1 MDETLTVRNAEDVAA
16 AQAIL
21 EATRA
26 EEHPLCLLCGTQSL
40 FGLKLDFRVSAVGVV
55 CGEFSCG
62 SIFQSYP
69 KTLHGG
75 ITSALLDA
83 AMTNCLFSLG
93 VVAVTAELT
102 VRYLS
107 PVNLDCPV
115 EVTGSL
121 ESCNSPLYY
130 MLAEMRQHGNVTAR
144 AKAKF
149 FNTSI
154 NAKVHG
160 NFPCAER
167 SAPGSSAT
175 SQDVFHESDP

>member
-1 MDETLTVRNAEDVAA
+1 MEMDETLTVRNTEEIVA
-16 AQAIL
+16 AQATL

-26 EEHPLCLLCGTQSL
+26 AEHPRCLLCGTPNI
-40 FGLKLDFRVSAVGVV
+40 FGLNLEFRVRAVGLVS
-55 CGEFSCG
+55 GEFSCRPV
-62 SIFQSYP
+62 FQSYP
-69 KTLHGG
+69 KMLHGG

-107 PVNLDCPV
+107 PVDLDCPV

-121 ESCNSPLYY
+121 QSSNLPLYY
-130 MLAEMRQHGNVTAR
+130 MIAEMRQHGHVMAH

-149 FNTSI
+149 FETSTS
-154 NAKVHG
+154 
-160 NFPCAER
+160 AEIRADFLR
-167 SAPGSSAT
+167 S
-175 SQDVFHESDP
+175 